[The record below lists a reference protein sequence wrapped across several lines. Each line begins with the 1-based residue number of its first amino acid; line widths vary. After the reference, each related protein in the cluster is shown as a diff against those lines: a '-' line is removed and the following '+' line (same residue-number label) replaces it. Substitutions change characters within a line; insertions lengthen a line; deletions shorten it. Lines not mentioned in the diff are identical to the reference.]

1 MTNYIKKSYD
11 ELKKVKNIFNLCK
24 NTFFRGSAKKDF
36 TETPQITF
44 LGATK
49 TVTGSKYLLEYKNK
63 KILIDCGLFQGS
75 KDDRDRNRMPL
86 PIFPANL
93 DAIILTHAH
102 LDHTGYI
109 PLIVKNGFKGKIYST
124 HATYELAK
132 VILPDSGYLQE
143 EDFKFATKHNLN
155 KLYDAEPLYTQED
168 AVNSLKSFNAFSL
181 MKHKIFHMNRNS
193 MKLLSVKTR
202 KLQTIKETELIVK
215 MQSSLI
221 ARKHNSDDNTDVY
234 CTFDEPEF
242 SDIVKENLKIFLQ
255 RINIECD
262 TSDFSIVPLK
272 GKKVVTRTMGQFV
285 DGNIG
290 IYKITGNLRLLEI
303 LYAAGIGTRRS
314 AGHGKF
320 EIIF

>member
-1 MTNYIKKSYD
+1 MKTYCWTCYLPHAQFTSDTIK
-11 ELKKVKNIFNLCK
+11 
-24 NTFFRGSAKKDF
+24 
-36 TETPQITF
+36 
-44 LGATK
+44 LGANKFMLTFSDIDM
-49 TVTGSKYLLEYKNK
+49 GELL
-63 KILIDCGLFQGS
+63 
-75 KDDRDRNRMPL
+75 
-86 PIFPANL
+86 IF
-93 DAIILTHAH
+93 
-102 LDHTGYI
+102 
-109 PLIVKNGFKGKIYST
+109 
-124 HATYELAK
+124 
-132 VILPDSGYLQE
+132 
-143 EDFKFATKHNLN
+143 
-155 KLYDAEPLYTQED
+155 
-168 AVNSLKSFNAFSL
+168 FNAFSL
-181 MKHKIFHMNRNS
+181 MKHKIFHMNKNS

-234 CTFDEPEF
+234 YTFDEPEF